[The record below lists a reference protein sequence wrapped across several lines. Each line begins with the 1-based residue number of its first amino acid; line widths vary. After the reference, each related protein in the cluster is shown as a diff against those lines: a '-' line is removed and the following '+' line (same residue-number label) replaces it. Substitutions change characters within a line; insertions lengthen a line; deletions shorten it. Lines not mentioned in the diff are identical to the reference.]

1 MSIISIGIPLPDR
14 SALPGQTG
22 SGEEVNLQYA
32 TQNYCAGTGQFS
44 PTVATPAGGTFSDN
58 SPGSGDFQVNQS
70 SGLFNL
76 GVSNPGNY
84 IVTYTVAGV
93 GSANFP
99 INIGAVINTTI
110 TGDSATC
117 IGSAPSP
124 ADLTAVSGYSNYE
137 WFKDNVSVQNGA
149 SNTYTPAF
157 NVAGSFVYKVTITDN
172 SLSTPCTATS
182 SNFTFTVNAL
192 PTISI
197 STPGG
202 AEGFCA
208 GSNIVIT
215 ASPSS
220 GTFAWYKDGTVIS
233 GATGY
238 QYTASTAG
246 EYKATVTDANGCT
259 SALSNGIDL
268 EQFASPSV
276 TIATVPG
283 TTICTGDT
291 ATLTANASGGTGSF
305 TYSWSTGDTIQA
317 ISVTASGTYTVTV
330 TDGNGCTA
338 TASQAITASTAATTI
353 ASINNDAA
361 MSFNGVDQYVSV
373 GSGLG
378 NALGDGLA
386 NMTVSMWINITSGS
400 INDGIFKIGIASP
413 TLPPSVGK
421 FSIRVVNDA
430 QIQAYF
436 GASSVSKSYNLGSS
450 AGNWNHIAIVK
461 QGTTIS
467 SYMNGTL
474 TTPYT
479 SSGSIPSTL
488 DFSGEPAFIGVY
500 WRTNGF
506 LFDGKIDEVA
516 VWNSALS
523 SCDVKGIYEGSIGS
537 NAGKAANLLDA
548 NTTIPAPLYWNR
560 MGDS

>member
-22 SGEEVNLQYA
+22 SGEEVNLQYT
-32 TQNYCAGTGQFS
+32 TQNYCKAGGTTHL
-44 PTVATPAGGTFSDN
+44 PTVATPSGGVFSSSDN
-58 SPGSGDFQVNQS
+58 VGLAVVPST
-70 SGLFNL
+70 GLFNV
-76 GVSNPGNY
+76 GVSDPGNY
-84 IVTYTVAGV
+84 TITYTVAGV

-172 SLSTPCTATS
+172 SLGVPCTATS

-208 GSNIVIT
+208 GSGIVIT

-246 EYKATVTDANGCT
+246 EYKAAVTDANGCT

-268 EQFASPSV
+268 EEFDSPSV

-283 TTICTGDT
+283 AVICTGDT
-291 ATLTANASGGTGSF
+291 ATLTANPTGGSGSF
-305 TYSWSTGDTIQA
+305 TYSWNTSATTQA
-317 ISVTASGTYTVTV
+317 ISVTTTGNYTVIV
-330 TDGNGCTA
+330 TDSNGCTA
-338 TASQAITASTAATTI
+338 TASQVITASTAATTI
-353 ASINNDAA
+353 ASIDNDHA
-361 MSFNGVDQYVSV
+361 MSFNGTDQYITAPNSSIFNLTNYSFSFWVNNAVLNTGTQVQGLVTCDTTASRGWLIFQYAQELRIAQAGVNQINVANFFTTNNTWIHV
-373 GSGLG
+373 GVTY
-378 NALGDGLA
+378 DGT
-386 NMTVSMWINITSGS
+386 NFKVYKDGS
-400 INDGIFKIGIASP
+400 FFIGS
-413 TLPPSVGK
+413 T
-421 FSIRVVNDA
+421 
-430 QIQAYF
+430 Q
-436 GASSVSKSYNLGSS
+436 
-450 AGNWNHIAIVK
+450 
-461 QGTTIS
+461 
-467 SYMNGTL
+467 
-474 TTPYT
+474 
-479 SSGSIPSTL
+479 SSGAMSLSSNGNDLTIGYNAHL
-488 DFSGEPAFIGVY
+488 SGRFFE
-500 WRTNGF
+500 
-506 LFDGKIDEVA
+506 GKLDEVA
-516 VWNSALS
+516 IFNSTLS
-523 SCDVKGIYEGSIGS
+523 SCDVKGIYEATTTV
-537 NAGKAANLLDA
+537 AGQPKSANLLDA
-548 NTTIPAPLYWNR
+548 NTTIPAPVYWNR

>member
-1 MSIISIGIPLPDR
+1 MSAGIGVGISSVFKSRPAGG
-14 SALPGQTG
+14 PGVVL
-22 SGEEVNLQYA
+22 EYA
-32 TQNYCAGTGQFS
+32 ASDYCSDHTPNPIT
-44 PTVATPAGGTFSDN
+44 PTLVTPSGGTFSFSIVSGGPTFGFVPANGTVNIQASD
-58 SPGSGDFQVNQS
+58 PGS
-70 SGLFNL
+70 
-76 GVSNPGNY
+76 Y
-84 IVTYTVAGV
+84 IITYTVGSQ
-93 GSANFP
+93 SANFP
-99 INIGAVINTTI
+99 INIGAAIDTTI

-117 IGSAPSP
+117 VGVTPSP
-124 ADLTAVSGYSNYE
+124 ANLTAVSGYSNYE

-172 SLSTPCTATS
+172 SLSTACTDTS
-182 SNFTFTVNAL
+182 SNFTFTVNAI

-233 GATGY
+233 GATSY

-276 TIATVPG
+276 TISTVPG

-291 ATLTANASGGTGSF
+291 ATLTANASGGTGGF
-305 TYSWSTGDTIQA
+305 TYAWNTSPVQTTPA
-317 ISVTASGTYTVTV
+317 IDVTASGTYTVTV
-330 TDGNGCTA
+330 TDSNGCTA
-338 TASQAITASTAATTI
+338 TASQAITVSTAATTI

-361 MSFNGVDQYVSV
+361 MTFNGTDTYLGVNNYVFGGLTELTISFWYNLNTISGDQAIVAKWTEVAGGGGGIILYHDDPDGWRFLVRTEASTPTIQSTFVATPNTWQHIAVTWKSGDKVRMYLNGANVQESPISFNGTTT
-373 GSGLG
+373 
-378 NALGDGLA
+378 
-386 NMTVSMWINITSGS
+386 TVSDFNIGRDALT
-400 INDGIFKIGIASP
+400 GID
-413 TLPPSVGK
+413 TRYLNGK
-421 FSIRVVNDA
+421 
-430 QIQAYF
+430 
-436 GASSVSKSYNLGSS
+436 
-450 AGNWNHIAIVK
+450 
-461 QGTTIS
+461 
-467 SYMNGTL
+467 
-474 TTPYT
+474 
-479 SSGSIPSTL
+479 L
-488 DFSGEPAFIGVY
+488 DE
-500 WRTNGF
+500 
-506 LFDGKIDEVA
+506 LA

-523 SCDVKGIYEGSIGS
+523 SCDVKGIYDATTTV
-537 NAGKAANLLDA
+537 AGQPKSANLLDA
-548 NTTIPAPLYWNR
+548 NTTIPAPVYWNR

>member
-22 SGEEVNLQYA
+22 SGEEVNLQYT
-32 TQNYCAGTGQFS
+32 TQNYCKAGGTTHL
-44 PTVATPAGGTFSDN
+44 PTVATPSGGVFSSSDN
-58 SPGSGDFQVNQS
+58 VGLAVVPST
-70 SGLFNL
+70 GLFNV
-76 GVSNPGNY
+76 GVSDPGNY
-84 IVTYTVAGV
+84 TITYTVAGV

-172 SLSTPCTATS
+172 SLGVPCTATS

-208 GSNIVIT
+208 GSGIVIT

-246 EYKATVTDANGCT
+246 EYKAAVTDANGCT

-268 EQFASPSV
+268 EEFDSPSV

-283 TTICTGDT
+283 AVICTGDT
-291 ATLTANASGGTGSF
+291 ATLTANPTGGSGSF
-305 TYSWSTGDTIQA
+305 TYSWNTSATTQA
-317 ISVTASGTYTVTV
+317 ISVTTTGNYTVIV
-330 TDGNGCTA
+330 TDSNGCTA
-338 TASQAITASTAATTI
+338 TASQVITASTAATTI
-353 ASINNDAA
+353 ASIDNDHA
-361 MSFNGVDQYVSV
+361 MSFNGTDQYITAPNSSIFNLTNYSFSFWVNNAVLNTGTQVQGLVTCDTTASRGWLIFQYAQELRIAQAGVNQINVANFFTTNNTWIHV
-373 GSGLG
+373 GVTY
-378 NALGDGLA
+378 DGT
-386 NMTVSMWINITSGS
+386 NFKVYKDGS
-400 INDGIFKIGIASP
+400 FFIGS
-413 TLPPSVGK
+413 T
-421 FSIRVVNDA
+421 
-430 QIQAYF
+430 Q
-436 GASSVSKSYNLGSS
+436 
-450 AGNWNHIAIVK
+450 
-461 QGTTIS
+461 
-467 SYMNGTL
+467 
-474 TTPYT
+474 
-479 SSGSIPSTL
+479 SSGAMSLSSNGNDLTIGYNAHL
-488 DFSGEPAFIGVY
+488 SGRFFE
-500 WRTNGF
+500 
-506 LFDGKIDEVA
+506 GKLDEVA
-516 VWNSALS
+516 IFNSTLS
-523 SCDVKGIYEGSIGS
+523 SCDIKGIYDATTTV
-537 NAGKAANLLDA
+537 AGQPKSANLLDA
-548 NTTIPAPLYWNR
+548 NTTIPAPVYWNR

>member
-1 MSIISIGIPLPDR
+1 MTIISIGIPLPDR
-14 SALPGQTG
+14 SALPGQSG
-22 SGEEVNLQYA
+22 SGEEVNLQYT
-32 TQNYCAGTGQFS
+32 TQNYCKAGGTTHL
-44 PTVATPAGGTFSDN
+44 PTVATPSGGIFSSSDN
-58 SPGSGDFQVNQS
+58 VGLAVVPST
-70 SGLFNL
+70 GLFNV
-76 GVSNPGNY
+76 GASDPGNY
-84 IVTYTVAGV
+84 TITYTVAGV

-99 INIGAVINTTI
+99 INIGAIINTTI
-110 TGDSATC
+110 TGDPATC

-157 NVAGSFVYKVTITDN
+157 SVAGSFVYKVTITDN
-172 SLSTPCTATS
+172 SLGIPCTATS

-238 QYTASTAG
+238 QYTASTVG

-268 EQFASPSV
+268 EEFDSPSV

-283 TTICTGDT
+283 AVICTGDT
-291 ATLTANASGGTGSF
+291 ATLTANPTGGSGGF
-305 TYSWSTGDTIQA
+305 TYSWSTGDTSQA
-317 ISVTASGTYTVTV
+317 ISVTTSGTYTVTV
-330 TDGNGCTA
+330 TDSNGCTA
-338 TASQAITASTAATTI
+338 QASQVITASTAGTAI
-353 ASINNDAA
+353 ASINNDYA
-361 MSFNGVDQYVSV
+361 MSFNGTDQYVDSGV
-373 GSGLG
+373 GLG
-378 NALGDGLA
+378 NALGSSAAD
-386 NMTVSMWINITSGS
+386 MTISMWLNIAPGS
-400 INDGIFKIGIASP
+400 SNDGIFKIGVASP
-413 TLPPSVGK
+413 SAPANVGK
-421 FSIRVVNDA
+421 FAIRAVNDV
-430 QIQAYF
+430 QIQVYF
-436 GASSVSKSYNLGSS
+436 GASTVSKSYHTASS
-450 AGNWNHIAIVK
+450 AGNWRHIAIVK
-461 QGTTIS
+461 QGTTVS
-467 SYMNGTL
+467 GYVNGIL
-474 TTPYT
+474 TTPYN
-479 SSGSIPSTL
+479 SSGSIPSTQ
-488 DFSGEPAFIGVY
+488 DFSGEPTFIGVY

-506 LFDGKIDEVA
+506 LFNGKIDEVA

-523 SCDVKGIYEGSIGS
+523 SCDVKGIYEATTTVSGQPKS
-537 NAGKAANLLDA
+537 ANLLDA
-548 NTTIPAPLYWNR
+548 NTTIPAPVYWNR

>member
-22 SGEEVNLQYA
+22 SGEEVNLQYT
-32 TQNYCAGTGQFS
+32 TQNYCKAGGTTHL
-44 PTVATPAGGTFSDN
+44 PTVATPSGGVFSSSDN
-58 SPGSGDFQVNQS
+58 VGLAVVPG
-70 SGLFNL
+70 SGLFNV
-76 GVSNPGNY
+76 GASDPGNY
-84 IVTYTVAGV
+84 TITYTVAGV

-99 INIGAVINTTI
+99 INIGAIINTTI

-137 WFKDNVSVQNGA
+137 WFKDNVSVQNGS

-172 SLSTPCTATS
+172 SLSTPCTDTS
-182 SNFTFTVNAL
+182 SNFTFTVNTL

-259 SALSNGIDL
+259 SALSDGIDL
-268 EQFASPSV
+268 EEFDSPSI

-283 TTICTGDT
+283 AVICTGDT
-291 ATLTANASGGTGSF
+291 ATLTANPTGGSGPY
-305 TYSWSTGDTIQA
+305 TYLWSTGAISQA
-317 ISVTASGTYTVTV
+317 ISVTTTGTYTVTV

-338 TASQAITASTAATTI
+338 TASQAITASAAATAI
-353 ASINNDAA
+353 ASIDNDHA
-361 MSFNGVDQYVSV
+361 MSFNGTDQYITAPHDSIFNLTNYSFSFWVNNAVLNTGTQVQGLVTCDTTASRGWLIFQYGQELRIAQAQVNQVNVANFFTTNNTWIHV
-373 GSGLG
+373 GV
-378 NALGDGLA
+378 
-386 NMTVSMWINITSGS
+386 T
-400 INDGIFKIGIASP
+400 
-413 TLPPSVGK
+413 
-421 FSIRVVNDA
+421 
-430 QIQAYF
+430 Y
-436 GASSVSKSYNLGSS
+436 
-450 AGNWNHIAIVK
+450 
-461 QGTTIS
+461 
-467 SYMNGTL
+467 NGTNFKVYKDGSFFAGSTQPSGAMSLSSNGNDL
-474 TTPYT
+474 TIGYNTHL
-479 SSGSIPSTL
+479 SGR
-488 DFSGEPAFIGVY
+488 FFE
-500 WRTNGF
+500 
-506 LFDGKIDEVA
+506 GKLDEVA
-516 VWNSALS
+516 IFNSNLS
-523 SCDVKGIYEGSIGS
+523 SCDIKGIYEATTTV
-537 NAGKAANLLDA
+537 AGQPKSANLLDA
-548 NTTIPAPLYWNR
+548 NTTIPAPVYWNR

>member
-22 SGEEVNLQYA
+22 SGEEVNLQYT
-32 TQNYCAGTGQFS
+32 TQNYCKAGGTTHL
-44 PTVATPAGGTFSDN
+44 PTVATPSGGVFSSSDN
-58 SPGSGDFQVNQS
+58 VGLAVVPST
-70 SGLFNL
+70 GLFNV
-76 GVSNPGNY
+76 GVSDPGNY
-84 IVTYTVAGV
+84 TITYTVAGV

-172 SLSTPCTATS
+172 SLGVPCTATS

-208 GSNIVIT
+208 GSGIVIT

-268 EQFASPSV
+268 EEFDSPSV

-283 TTICTGDT
+283 AVICTGDT
-291 ATLTANASGGTGSF
+291 ATLTANPTGGSGSF
-305 TYSWSTGDTIQA
+305 TYSWNTSATTQA
-317 ISVTASGTYTVTV
+317 ISVTTTGNYTVIV
-330 TDGNGCTA
+330 TDSNGCTA
-338 TASQAITASTAATTI
+338 TASQVITASTAATTI
-353 ASINNDAA
+353 ASIDNDHA
-361 MSFNGVDQYVSV
+361 MSFNGTDQYITAPNSSIFNLTNYSFSFWVNNAVLNTGTQVQGLVTCDTTASRGWLIFQYAQELRIAQAGVNQINVANFFTTNNTWIHV
-373 GSGLG
+373 GVTY
-378 NALGDGLA
+378 DGT
-386 NMTVSMWINITSGS
+386 NFKVYKDGS
-400 INDGIFKIGIASP
+400 FFIGS
-413 TLPPSVGK
+413 T
-421 FSIRVVNDA
+421 
-430 QIQAYF
+430 Q
-436 GASSVSKSYNLGSS
+436 
-450 AGNWNHIAIVK
+450 
-461 QGTTIS
+461 
-467 SYMNGTL
+467 
-474 TTPYT
+474 
-479 SSGSIPSTL
+479 SSGAMSLSSNGNDLTIGYNAHL
-488 DFSGEPAFIGVY
+488 SGRFFE
-500 WRTNGF
+500 
-506 LFDGKIDEVA
+506 GKLDEVA
-516 VWNSALS
+516 IFNSTLS
-523 SCDVKGIYEGSIGS
+523 SCDVKGIYEATTTV
-537 NAGKAANLLDA
+537 AGQPKSANLLDA
-548 NTTIPAPLYWNR
+548 NTTIPAPVYWNR

>member
-1 MSIISIGIPLPDR
+1 MSIISIGIPIPDR

-22 SGEEVNLQYA
+22 PGEEVNLQYT
-32 TQNYCAGTGQFS
+32 TQNYCKAGGTTHL
-44 PTVATPAGGTFSDN
+44 PTVATPSGGVFSSSDN
-58 SPGSGDFQVNQS
+58 VGLAVVPST
-70 SGLFNL
+70 GLFNV
-76 GVSNPGNY
+76 GVSDPGNY
-84 IVTYTVAGV
+84 TITYTVAGV

-137 WFKDNVSVQNGA
+137 WFKDNISVQNGA

-208 GSNIVIT
+208 GSGIVIT

-268 EQFASPSV
+268 EEFDSPSV

-283 TTICTGDT
+283 AVICTGDT
-291 ATLTANASGGTGSF
+291 ATLTANPTGGSGSF
-305 TYSWSTGDTIQA
+305 TYSWNTSATTQA
-317 ISVTASGTYTVTV
+317 ISVTTTGNYTVIV
-330 TDGNGCTA
+330 TDSNGCTA
-338 TASQAITASTAATTI
+338 TASQVITASTAATTI
-353 ASINNDAA
+353 ASIDNDYA
-361 MSFNGVDQYVSV
+361 MSFNGTDQYITAPNSSIFNLTNYSFSFWVNNAVLNTGTQVQGLVTCDTTASRGWLIFQYAQELRIAQAGVNQINVANFFTTNNTWIHV
-373 GSGLG
+373 GVTY
-378 NALGDGLA
+378 DGT
-386 NMTVSMWINITSGS
+386 NFKVYKDGS
-400 INDGIFKIGIASP
+400 FFIGS
-413 TLPPSVGK
+413 T
-421 FSIRVVNDA
+421 
-430 QIQAYF
+430 Q
-436 GASSVSKSYNLGSS
+436 
-450 AGNWNHIAIVK
+450 
-461 QGTTIS
+461 
-467 SYMNGTL
+467 
-474 TTPYT
+474 
-479 SSGSIPSTL
+479 SSGAMSLSSNGNDLTIGYNAHL
-488 DFSGEPAFIGVY
+488 SGRFFE
-500 WRTNGF
+500 
-506 LFDGKIDEVA
+506 GKLDEVA
-516 VWNSALS
+516 IFNSTLS
-523 SCDVKGIYEGSIGS
+523 SCDIKGIYDATTTV
-537 NAGKAANLLDA
+537 AGQPKSANLLDA
-548 NTTIPAPLYWNR
+548 NTTIPAPVYWNR

>member
-1 MSIISIGIPLPDR
+1 MSAGIGVGISSVFKSRPAGG
-14 SALPGQTG
+14 PGVVL
-22 SGEEVNLQYA
+22 EYA
-32 TQNYCAGTGQFS
+32 ASDYCSDHTPNPIS
-44 PTVATPAGGTFSDN
+44 PTLVTPSGGTFSFSIVSGGPTFGFVPANGTVNIQASD
-58 SPGSGDFQVNQS
+58 PGS
-70 SGLFNL
+70 
-76 GVSNPGNY
+76 Y
-84 IVTYTVAGV
+84 IITYTVGSQ
-93 GSANFP
+93 SANFP
-99 INIGAVINTTI
+99 INIGAAIDTTI

-117 IGSAPSP
+117 VGVTPSP
-124 ADLTAVSGYSNYE
+124 ANLTAVSGYSNYE

-172 SLSTPCTATS
+172 SLSTACTATS

-238 QYTASTAG
+238 QYTASAAG
-246 EYKATVTDANGCT
+246 EYKATVTDANGCI

-268 EQFASPSV
+268 EEFASPSV

-291 ATLTANASGGTGSF
+291 ATLTANVTGGTGTIS
-305 TYSWSTGDTIQA
+305 YLWSTSATSQA
-317 ISVTASGTYTVTV
+317 ISVTTSGTYTVTV

-338 TASQAITASTAATTI
+338 TASQAITVSTAATTI

-361 MSFNGVDQYVSV
+361 MSFNGTDSYVIGTYSSSLGITGDLTLSAWFKSSASTNQRIISMDSGSSTGRNYIIQLESSGYVRGIVWSGSTAYQAGTISTTPGLSDGNWHHVALVYKPSTKVEIFIDGVSKDQ
-373 GSGLG
+373 
-378 NALGDGLA
+378 N
-386 NMTVSMWINITSGS
+386 TSGIPSS
-400 INDGIFKIGIASP
+400 INSIAQDLVIGRAAP
-413 TLPPSVGK
+413 ATGN
-421 FSIRVVNDA
+421 FFN
-430 QIQAYF
+430 
-436 GASSVSKSYNLGSS
+436 GS
-450 AGNWNHIAIVK
+450 
-461 QGTTIS
+461 
-467 SYMNGTL
+467 
-474 TTPYT
+474 
-479 SSGSIPSTL
+479 
-488 DFSGEPAFIGVY
+488 
-500 WRTNGF
+500 
-506 LFDGKIDEVA
+506 IDEVA
-516 VWNSALS
+516 IFNTALS
-523 SCDVKGIYEGSIGS
+523 SCDIKGIYDATTTV
-537 NAGKAANLLDA
+537 AGQPKSANLLDT
-548 NTTIPAPLYWNR
+548 NTTISAPVYWNR

>member
-22 SGEEVNLQYA
+22 SGEEVNLQYT
-32 TQNYCAGTGQFS
+32 TQNYCKAGGTTHL
-44 PTVATPAGGTFSDN
+44 PTVATPSGGVFSSSDN
-58 SPGSGDFQVNQS
+58 VGLAVVPST
-70 SGLFNL
+70 GLFNV
-76 GVSNPGNY
+76 GVSDPGNY
-84 IVTYTVAGV
+84 TITYTVAGV

-172 SLSTPCTATS
+172 SLGVPCTATS

-208 GSNIVIT
+208 GSGIVIT

-268 EQFASPSV
+268 EEFDSPSV

-283 TTICTGDT
+283 AVICTGDT
-291 ATLTANASGGTGSF
+291 ATLTANPTGGSGSF
-305 TYSWSTGDTIQA
+305 TYSWNTSATTQA
-317 ISVTASGTYTVTV
+317 ISVTTTGNYTVIV
-330 TDGNGCTA
+330 TDSNGCTA
-338 TASQAITASTAATTI
+338 TASQVITASTAATTI
-353 ASINNDAA
+353 ASIDNDHA
-361 MSFNGVDQYVSV
+361 MSFNGTDQYITAPNSSIFNLTNYSFSFWVNNAVLNTGTQVQGLVTCDTTASRGWLIFQYAQELRIAQAGVNQINVANFFTTNNTWIHV
-373 GSGLG
+373 GVTY
-378 NALGDGLA
+378 DGT
-386 NMTVSMWINITSGS
+386 NFKVYKDGS
-400 INDGIFKIGIASP
+400 FFIGS
-413 TLPPSVGK
+413 T
-421 FSIRVVNDA
+421 
-430 QIQAYF
+430 Q
-436 GASSVSKSYNLGSS
+436 
-450 AGNWNHIAIVK
+450 
-461 QGTTIS
+461 
-467 SYMNGTL
+467 
-474 TTPYT
+474 
-479 SSGSIPSTL
+479 SSGAMSLSSNGNDLTIGYNAHL
-488 DFSGEPAFIGVY
+488 SGRFFE
-500 WRTNGF
+500 
-506 LFDGKIDEVA
+506 GKLDEVA
-516 VWNSALS
+516 IFNSTLS
-523 SCDVKGIYEGSIGS
+523 SCDVKGIYEATTTVAGQPKSAKFIRCKYNNTSSSILEPNG
-537 NAGKAANLLDA
+537 
-548 NTTIPAPLYWNR
+548 R
-560 MGDS
+560 